1 MAVTLQQP
9 PKVEMLPLALVRESP
24 SNPRKTFTGIDEL
37 AEDVKLRGILQPV
50 LVRAAG
56 SKEYELVFGA
66 RRFRA
71 AKAAGMEAIPAFVR
85 ALTDEET
92 LEIQLVENSKRA
104 DIHPLEEADGYHLLH
119 EKYGHSV
126 DEIAA
131 KVGKSAAPCT
141 SASSAAEAVPAGRE
155 AFLAGKLSASTWRWW
170 WRDLAQGRCRRR
182 R

>member
-71 AKAAGMEAIPAFVR
+71 AKAAGMEAIPAFIR
-85 ALTDEET
+85 ALSDEET

-104 DIHPLEEADGYHLLH
+104 DIHPLEEAEGYHLLH

-131 KVGKSAAPCT
+131 KVGKSR
-141 SASSAAEAVPAGRE
+141 SAVYQRLALRKLCPRGARRSSPG
-155 AFLAGKLSASTWRWW
+155 S
-170 WRDLAQGRCRRR
+170 
-182 R
+182 